1 MKMSPAALE
10 TGDISSGYTKTYFA
24 TRSERYYERNAVK
37 MSDNKK
43 SQLKAGMKS
52 GIPIIFGFIPVGI
65 AYAIMARRAG
75 FSAAETVFMSIAVF
89 AGASQMMAAGMYAQG
104 AGVVAMILTTFI
116 LNLRHLIMST
126 CIMNKLRSEKIP
138 VKLLAAFGVTDESFA
153 VFTTE
158 KQENCTIAYFLG
170 LIAVTYLSWVTGSAI
185 GAFASDFLPPILTAS
200 LGIALYAMFIALL
213 MPNLK
218 HNFRLGLLAVL
229 TAIMNTVLSKFMS
242 SSWALIVSTLIC
254 AAIGVFFVD
263 PDKREDSADER

>member
-1 MKMSPAALE
+1 MA
-10 TGDISSGYTKTYFA
+10 
-24 TRSERYYERNAVK
+24 
-37 MSDNKK
+37 SDQNKK
-43 SQLKAGMKS
+43 SQFKSGMKS

-65 AYAIMARRAG
+65 AYAIMARHAG
-75 FSAAETVFMSIAVF
+75 FTAAETVFMSITVF

-104 AGVVAMILTTFI
+104 ASIIAMIMTTFI

-126 CIMNKLRSEKIP
+126 CIMNKMRLEKTSR
-138 VKLLAAFGVTDESFA
+138 KLIAAFGVTDESFA

-158 KQENCTIAYFLG
+158 KQENCTMPYFLG
-170 LIAVTYLSWVTGSAI
+170 LISVTYLSWVAGSAI

-218 HNFRLGLLAVL
+218 HNFRLGLLAIL
-229 TAIMNTVLSKFMS
+229 TSVMNTVLSKFIA

-263 PDKREDSADER
+263 LDEQEVSADEH